1 MHVQGVFVCM
11 FLLFFLDYV
20 LTLFAD
26 CILLLGGWFM
36 FLLVRVFYFYFCLV
50 LLFFFISCDL
60 LYSHNL
66 WYVYAGTELYIYYFK
81 LTRKN
86 IIKIS
91 KLPIDLNSVSKEKIK
106 SYVCIQTRRLEARE
120 TSLRANEST
129 RISWPIS
136 AQIGEI
142 RQPITA
148 PHFVN
153 NIW

>member
-1 MHVQGVFVCM
+1 MDACARGVRLHVSA
-11 FLLFFLDYV
+11 FFSRLCIDLIRGLYTVVGGLIYV
-20 LTLFAD
+20 LTCPCVLF
-26 CILLLGGWFM
+26 L
-36 FLLVRVFYFYFCLV
+36 FLFSIVI
-50 LLFFFISCDL
+50 FFISCDL

-153 NIW
+153 NI